1 MDGIVFKSFI
11 PEIFLS
17 ISILLQL
24 VFNARLIN
32 NINFNFP
39 LIDKEVLGQFFFI
52 LCCLFFL
59 LLNLKIQGFS
69 PNYLFLNDEG
79 GRVVKLF
86 LLAFCLLSL
95 VIISNGFVLQNLN
108 FFEFFNIFLLSI
120 LSLLLLVNSYDLIS
134 TYLIIEMQ
142 ALCFYILSSFRRN
155 SSFSTEAGLKY
166 FVSGSFISGFF
177 LFGCSLIYGA
187 LGTLNLNNIE
197 LLLAFDLKESS
208 SFLYFFV
215 LIGILFIT
223 ITLLFKISA
232 APFHFW
238 SPDVYEGSPLSA
250 TIIFSIIPKLS
261 LFTFFVKWLSSIS
274 ILFLD
279 IKFVLI
285 SIGIFSVFL
294 GTFFAIRQK
303 RLKRLVIYSSI
314 AQVGFLVAILGVQT
328 IDGYASLYFFL
339 IIYMISSVLI
349 WSNITLFYDSQNLFN
364 IFYKKAALPL
374 FLSGL
379 SNLFK
384 TNKMWAFSF
393 VLIFFSIAGVPPLSG
408 FLSKIFI
415 LFGLIQSQEIIGSL
429 FLILISAISVY
440 YYLRVIKIIYFES
453 KDVRSQNKQFQTVF
467 QIYNL
472 DIICFIIAFC
482 LFCLV
487 FFFFHPTNLILCCQ
501 HIVLN
506 LFSF

>member
-24 VFNARLIN
+24 VFNAKLIN

-39 LIDKEVLGQFFFI
+39 LINKEVLGQFFFF
-52 LCCLFFL
+52 LFCLFFL
-59 LLNLKIQGFS
+59 LLNLKIQGFF

-95 VIISNGFVLQNLN
+95 VIISNGFVLQKLN
-108 FFEFFNIFLLSI
+108 FFEFFNVFLLSI
-120 LSLLLLVNSYDLIS
+120 LSLFLLINSYDLIS

-142 ALCFYILSSFRRN
+142 ALCFYILASFRRN

-177 LFGCSLIYGA
+177 LFGCSLIYGG
-187 LGTLNLNNIE
+187 LGTLNLNNLE
-197 LLLAFDLKESS
+197 LLLSFELKDNF
-208 SFLYFFV
+208 SFLHFFV
-215 LIGILFIT
+215 LIGILFVT

-238 SPDVYEGSPLSA
+238 SPDVYEGSPLST

-285 SIGIFSVFL
+285 AIGICSVFL

-303 RLKRLVIYSSI
+303 RLKRLIIYSSI
-314 AQVGFLVAILGVQT
+314 AQVGFLVAILGVQS
-328 IDGYASLYFFL
+328 IDAYAALYFFL

-349 WSNITLFYDSQNLFN
+349 WSNVTLFYDSQNLFN
-364 IFYKKAALPL
+364 IFYKKAASPL

-384 TNKMWAFSF
+384 TNKLWSFSF

-408 FLSKIFI
+408 FLSKIFV
-415 LFGLIQSQEIIGSL
+415 LFGLIQSNELIGAI

-440 YYLRVIKIIYFES
+440 YYLRIVKIIYFET
-453 KDVRSQNKQFQTVF
+453 KDVRSQNSQFQTVF
-467 QIYNL
+467 KISNF
-472 DIICFIIAFC
+472 DTICLIIAFC

-487 FFFFHPTNLILCCQ
+487 FFFFYPTNLILCCQ
-501 HIVLN
+501 YIALN

>member
-32 NINFNFP
+32 NVNFNFP
-39 LIDKEVLGQFFFI
+39 LINKEILGQFFFI
-52 LCCLFFL
+52 LFCLLVL
-59 LLNLKIQGFS
+59 LLNLKIQGFF
-69 PNYLFLNDEG
+69 PNFLFLNDEG

-86 LLAFCLLSL
+86 LLSFSLLSS
-95 VIISNGFVLQNLN
+95 VIILNGFVLQKLN
-108 FFEFFNIFLLSI
+108 FFEFFNVFLLSI

-142 ALCFYILSSFRRN
+142 ALCFYILASFRRN

-177 LFGCSLIYGA
+177 LFGCSLIYGG
-187 LGTLNLNNIE
+187 LGTLNLNTIE
-197 LLLAFDLKESS
+197 LLLSFDLKEEF
-208 SFLYFFV
+208 SFIHSFV
-215 LIGILFIT
+215 LIGILFVT
-223 ITLLFKISA
+223 ITLLFKVSA

-238 SPDVYEGSPLSA
+238 SPDVYEGSPLST
-250 TIIFSIIPKLS
+250 TIIFSIVPKLS

-285 SIGIFSVFL
+285 AIGVCSVFM

-303 RLKRLVIYSSI
+303 RLKRLIIYSSI

-328 IDGYASLYFFL
+328 IDAYTSLYFFL
-339 IIYMISSVLI
+339 IIYMISSILI

-364 IFYKKAALPL
+364 IFKKVIYNSFFYIIITDFCCDILTKKASNLN
-374 FLSGL
+374 FYGL
-379 SNLFK
+379 SKSLV
-384 TNKMWAFSF
+384 T
-393 VLIFFSIAGVPPLSG
+393 
-408 FLSKIFI
+408 LSKSKGFDI
-415 LFGLIQSQEIIGSL
+415 LT
-429 FLILISAISVY
+429 SA
-440 YYLRVIKIIYFES
+440 F
-453 KDVRSQNKQFQTVF
+453 NF
-467 QIYNL
+467 
-472 DIICFIIAFC
+472 
-482 LFCLV
+482 
-487 FFFFHPTNLILCCQ
+487 
-501 HIVLN
+501 
-506 LFSF
+506 